1 MTAPGQGGGETEL
14 VRSDLT
20 FFETPEGGAVFSV
33 GSICWAGSLA
43 WNNFDNN
50 VARLSS
56 NVLTRFLDPTPL

>member
-1 MTAPGQGGGETEL
+1 M
-14 VRSDLT
+14 
-20 FFETPEGGAVFSV
+20 

-43 WNNFDNN
+43 WNDFDNN